1 MHFTQAELKEIHDGL
16 ITLFGKKDSD
26 IESLEGTPS
35 ASDTVVIMHNN
46 INKKTT
52 VGNLIGHNKPLA
64 AVATTGSYND
74 LSDKPTIPTTQ
85 IQSDWNQTDNTAKDF
100 IKNKPTIPAAQVN
113 TDWNESDPSNK
124 SCLLNKPDVKIYE
137 ASYIPYTKNVTYEY
151 IAEHSK
157 LHWNDGLPS
166 ICHTVILQESQDFSN
181 YDLTPY
187 IAYYIQTLVTSK
199 TKKDS
204 IIKLVFTAFWD
215 DDCSTN
221 FKLNNIEEKLLL
233 YGKLSTLYTDT
244 YQIASPKGKKTKCCI
259 TILSN
264 FEKGSEYF
272 DIICECLGSEIS

>member
-1 MHFTQAELKEIHDGL
+1 MHFTYSELKEIYEGL
-16 ITLFGKKDSD
+16 IHWFSKKDSD
-26 IESLEGTPS
+26 IDSLEGTPS
-35 ASDTVVIMHNN
+35 ADDTVVIMHNN

-52 VGNLIGHNKPLA
+52 VGNLIGHDGPLA
-64 AVATTGSYND
+64 TVATTGSYND
-74 LSDKPTIPTTQ
+74 LKNKPNLSTVATTGNYNDLANKPAIPAAQ
-85 IQSDWNQTDNTAKDF
+85 IQSDWEQINNASADY
-100 IKNKPTIPAAQVN
+100 IKHKPY
-113 TDWNESDPSNK
+113 
-124 SCLLNKPDVKIYE
+124 LGIYD
-137 ASYIPYTKNVTYEY
+137 ASYIPYTEDVTDEH

-157 LHWNDGLPS
+157 LHWNDGFPS
-166 ICHTVILQESQDFSN
+166 ICHTVILQEPQDFSN
-181 YDLTPY
+181 YNLTPY
-187 IAYYIQTLVTSK
+187 IAYYIKVLATSK

-244 YQIASPKGKKTKCCI
+244 YQINSPKGKKTKCCI

-264 FEKGSEYF
+264 LEEEYF

>member
-26 IESLEGTPS
+26 IDSLEGTPN

-52 VGNLIGHNKPLA
+52 VGNLIGHDGPLA
-64 AVATTGSYND
+64 PVATTGSYND
-74 LSDKPTIPTTQ
+74 L
-85 IQSDWNQTDNTAKDF
+85 N
-100 IKNKPTIPAAQVN
+100 NKPNLSTVATTGNYNDLANKPAIPAAQIQANWKQVDS
-113 TDWNESDPSNK
+113 TSVDFIK
-124 SCLLNKPDVKIYE
+124 YKPNLSIYE
-137 ASYIPYTKNVTYEY
+137 ASYIPYTKDVTDEH

-157 LHWNDGLPS
+157 LHWKDSFPS
-166 ICHTVILQESQDFSN
+166 ICHTVILQEPQDFSN
-181 YDLTPY
+181 YNLTPY
-187 IAYYIQTLVTSK
+187 IAYYIKVLATSE

-215 DDCSTN
+215 DECSTN
-221 FKLNNIEEKLLL
+221 FKLNDIGGKPYL

-244 YQIASPKGKKTKCCI
+244 CQIASPKGKKTKCCI

-264 FEKGSEYF
+264 LEEEREYF

>member
-26 IESLEGTPS
+26 IESLDGTPN

-52 VGNLIGHNKPLA
+52 VGNLIGHDGPLA
-64 AVATTGSYND
+64 PVATTGSYND
-74 LSDKPTIPTTQ
+74 LKNKPNLSTVATTGNYNDLANKPAIPAAQ
-85 IQSDWNQTDNTAKDF
+85 IQSDWEQIDSKSVDF
-100 IKNKPTIPAAQVN
+100 IIHKPN
-113 TDWNESDPSNK
+113 
-124 SCLLNKPDVKIYE
+124 LGIYE
-137 ASYIPYTKNVTYEY
+137 ASYIPYTKDVTDEY

-157 LHWNDGLPS
+157 LHWNDIFPS
-166 ICHTVILQESQDFSN
+166 ICHMVILQEPEDFSN
-181 YDLTPY
+181 YNLTPY
-187 IAYYIQTLVTSK
+187 ITYYIKVLATSK

-259 TILSN
+259 TVLSN
-264 FEKGSEYF
+264 LEEESEYF

>member
-26 IESLEGTPS
+26 IESLEGTPN

-52 VGNLIGHNKPLA
+52 VGNLVGHDVPLA
-64 AVATTGSYND
+64 LVATTGSYND
-74 LSDKPTIPTTQ
+74 LNNKPNLSTVATTGNYN
-85 IQSDWNQTDNTAKDF
+85 DLT
-100 IKNKPTIPAAQVN
+100 NKPTIPAEQIQANWEQ
-113 TDWNESDPSNK
+113 SDSK
-124 SCLLNKPDVKIYE
+124 SVDFIRHKPNLGIYE
-137 ASYIPYTKNVTYEY
+137 ASYIPYTEDITDKY
-151 IAEHSK
+151 IEEHSK
-157 LHWNDGLPS
+157 LHWNDIFPS
-166 ICHTVILQESQDFSN
+166 ICHTVILQEPKDFSN
-181 YDLTPY
+181 YNLTPY
-187 IAYYIQTLVTSK
+187 IAYYIKTLITSED
-199 TKKDS
+199 KKDS

-215 DDCSTN
+215 DECSTN
-221 FKLNNIEEKLLL
+221 FKLNAIGGDPHL
-233 YGKLSTLYTDT
+233 YGKFYKGDV